1 MAKYNNFN
9 DIPQQT
15 PSGNWECSYSLKA
28 FIRTIEEWEVDDYYN
43 LEVNPDFQRGHVWD
57 EYKQI
62 SYIEAVLSGG
72 AKNSRIIYFNHP
84 SWSTSLDLIDE
95 YDDFVC
101 VDGLQRLTAI
111 RRFVKN
117 EITAFSTYYKDYK
130 GSVRIL
136 GNIKINVNDLKTKK
150 EVLNW
155 YVEMNDGGVVHTK
168 EEIDKVKNMI
178 NEEG

>member
-1 MAKYNNFN
+1 M
-9 DIPQQT
+9 
-15 PSGNWECSYSLKA
+15 
-28 FIRTIEEWEVDDYYN
+28 
-43 LEVNPDFQRGHVWD
+43 
-57 EYKQI
+57 
-62 SYIEAVLSGG
+62 
-72 AKNSRIIYFNHP
+72 
-84 SWSTSLDLIDE
+84 DLIDE